1 MSEVIDLRRADDP
14 RDVVHRV
21 CQALAGGQFVVLPT
35 ETQYTIVGSAAD
47 GAVGERL
54 ETLFA
59 GQPADLMLRGAE
71 ECRDYWQEPPEVV
84 HKLSRRCWPGPVV
97 LAVAEGWLGG
107 LFPRLPASIRSL
119 LLNPPGTSR
128 FRVPAAPIW
137 GEVQRLTPAP
147 LVALSDAPSPPGLR
161 RTVDQLLTELPIE
174 GALVIDDGPCRYG
187 ENATV
192 VRVNPRGWSIDVPGV
207 VSARNVG
214 RLASEVYLFVCTGN
228 TCRSPMAEALF
239 RKLLADRLECPPE
252 DLVDRGFV
260 VTSAGLAAALGAP
273 ASRESVELLAE
284 SGVDLREHESQPL
297 TERLLTQA
305 DHIFTMTSHHRQA
318 ILDERPDLES
328 RVQLLSDDGGDISD
342 PMGSGRAAYQACREE
357 IERHLRRIVHQLV
370 TEAKSQ
376 P

>member
-1 MSEVIDLRRADDP
+1 MPEVIDLRRADDP
-14 RDVVHRV
+14 RDVVHRI

-35 ETQYTIVGSAAD
+35 ETQYTIVGSATDA
-47 GAVGERL
+47 AAGERL
-54 ETLFA
+54 QTLFA
-59 GQPADLMLRGAE
+59 GKPADLVMRGAE
-71 ECRDYWQEPPEVV
+71 ECRDYWSDPPEVI
-84 HKLSRRCWPGPVV
+84 HKLCRRCWPGPVV
-97 LAVAEGWLGG
+97 LAIAEGWLGG
-107 LFPRLPASIRSL
+107 LFTRLPASVREL
-119 LLNPPGTSR
+119 LTKPSGSSR
-128 FRVPAAPIW
+128 FRVPASPIW

-147 LVALSDAPSPPGLR
+147 LVALSDAPSPR
-161 RTVDQLLTELPIE
+161 RTVDQLLAEIPLDS
-174 GALVIDDGPCRYG
+174 ALVIDDGPCRYG

-192 VRVNPRGWSIDVPGV
+192 VRVNPRGWNIDVPGV

-239 RKLLADRLECPPE
+239 RKLLADRLECVAE

-284 SGVDLREHESQPL
+284 LGVDLREHESQPL

-305 DHIFTMTSHHRQA
+305 DHIFTMTAHHRQA

-342 PMGSGRAAYQACREE
+342 PMGSGRAAYQSCREE
-357 IERHLRRIVHQLV
+357 IERHLRRIVQQIV